1 MGREIKSFSAIDY
14 CQYLM
19 SSQKNYTI
27 TNLANHLQTFSHDVI
42 NSFLRN
48 AELTPNLLWE
58 NVKPILKTTMNGYII
73 CYARW
78 HSLPEVQQSSMM
90 IQF

>member
-1 MGREIKSFSAIDY
+1 MAEKLESFGIINY
-14 CQYLM
+14 CQYLL

-48 AELTPNLLWE
+48 AEITSDVLWHNLRIATSFLM
-58 NVKPILKTTMNGYII
+58 T
-73 CYARW
+73 
-78 HSLPEVQQSSMM
+78 
-90 IQF
+90 QF